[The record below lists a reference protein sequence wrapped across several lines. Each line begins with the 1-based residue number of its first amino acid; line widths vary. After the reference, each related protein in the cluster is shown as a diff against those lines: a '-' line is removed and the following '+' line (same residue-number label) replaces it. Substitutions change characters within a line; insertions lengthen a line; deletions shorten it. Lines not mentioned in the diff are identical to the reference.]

1 MRLAA
6 PARCFPPGSCR
17 TIPRRSSA
25 HGRPRGS
32 SAPHVLRTVAVSGRV
47 RIGTCADPADAALIR
62 SMFTAR
68 GIGVVIG
75 AEHHASLLGPI
86 GGAFLSLDIWVA
98 AEDAEE
104 AAALLRDL
112 REGHAT
118 GAEDEA
124 APPDGEA
131 SAAPPDEYDDELAYE
146 RRIRIEQRRRA
157 GLAILL
163 GCFVTFGTAHMVTGA
178 WARGLVLAATE
189 VAGIRYLALGEKFGT
204 AIILAAVIADLTGA
218 LWRLRTQRTLPTAR
232 VHRS

>member
-1 MRLAA
+1 
-6 PARCFPPGSCR
+6 
-17 TIPRRSSA
+17 
-25 HGRPRGS
+25 
-32 SAPHVLRTVAVSGRV
+32 VLKTLPVSGRL

-62 SMFTAR
+62 SVFAAR

-98 AEDAEE
+98 SEDAEE

-112 REGHAT
+112 REGHAA
-118 GAEDEA
+118 GRDAEA
-124 APPDGEA
+124 GLPDGEA
-131 SAAPPDEYDDELAYE
+131 GAAPPDEDDDELAYE
-146 RRIRIEQRRRA
+146 RTLRTEQRRRA

-189 VAGIRYLALGEKFGT
+189 VVGIRSLVVGDKLGT

-218 LWRLRTQRTLPTAR
+218 LWRLRRQRTLPTAR

>member
-1 MRLAA
+1 
-6 PARCFPPGSCR
+6 
-17 TIPRRSSA
+17 
-25 HGRPRGS
+25 
-32 SAPHVLRTVAVSGRV
+32 VSGRV

-62 SMFTAR
+62 SVFTAR

-98 AEDAEE
+98 SEDAEE

-112 REGHAT
+112 REGHAA
-118 GAEDEA
+118 GDAAEA
-124 APPDGEA
+124 ALPDGEA
-131 SAAPPDEYDDELAYE
+131 SDAPPDEDDDELAYE
-146 RRIRIEQRRRA
+146 RTLRTEQRRRA
-157 GLAILL
+157 GLAILF

-178 WARGLVLAATE
+178 WARGLVLATTE
-189 VAGIRYLALGEKFGT
+189 VVGIRYLVAGEKLGT

-218 LWRLRTQRTLPTAR
+218 LWRLRRRRTLPTAR